1 MQANHTMPTS
11 TVYRSR
17 FLSAT
22 EEPARLEVTP
32 PPNMLD
38 MPPPLPR
45 CSRISM
51 VSRMLVMIS
60 NTINV
65 YANAIGMVGSFLSKG
80 TASATTIAGAR
91 PPVGDRAHN
100 SACGVLREPAD
111 RRELLGVEAG
121 PADERTV
128 DVR

>member
-1 MQANHTMPTS
+1 MQANQTMPTS

-17 FLSAT
+17 FFSAT
-22 EEPARLEVTP
+22 DEPARLEVTP

-45 CSRISM
+45 CSRISR

-65 YANAIGMVGSFLSKG
+65 YAKAIGMVGFIPLEG
-80 TASATTIAGAR
+80 HGSAHHNSGAEVATRGR
-91 PPVGDRAHN
+91 PPSPSGLLRH
-100 SACGVLREPAD
+100 VLAEPAD
-111 RRELLGVEAG
+111 RRELLGVQ
-121 PADERTV
+121 
-128 DVR
+128 